1 MRAKYRLT
9 QGVRALTAFRHT
21 PDVQM
26 AARFLGVP
34 QLTLFRSLP
43 RMEQIHAL
51 NVLRDALTQP
61 LPDDSRAV
69 DDLAVAALLHDC
81 GKARY
86 PVRVWQKTL
95 PVLVKKAAPRLYAAL
110 AERDPHNPLYRGFAV
125 KAHHPQ
131 WGAQMAA
138 EAGVSKRAEWLI
150 AHHQDAPD
158 QWATHPHAVLLRALQ
173 TADEAN

>member
-9 QGVRALTAFRHT
+9 QGIRALTAFRHT

-26 AARFLGVP
+26 AARFLSVP

-43 RMEQIHAL
+43 QMEQVHAL

-86 PVRVWQKTL
+86 RVYVWQKTL
-95 PVLVKKAAPRLYAAL
+95 PVLIQKAVPRLYRWL
-110 AERDPHNPLYRGFAV
+110 ATRDPRNLLYRGFAV
-125 KAHHPQ
+125 KAHHPA

-138 EAGVSKRAEWLI
+138 EAGVSTRAQWLI
-150 AHHQDAPD
+150 AHHQDDAAH
-158 QWATHPHAVLLRALQ
+158 WASHPHATLLRALQ